1 MALTTTSRSK
11 LKQFI
16 ERVARKINAKYSSR
30 YQGIDDYIQIGN
42 IALWQ
47 VEQQLGNKDCE
58 MFIPYACAVIIRNI
72 RHAAIE
78 STGAVSGSYRAKVQ
92 AIRAQAALANGHSEE
107 EIRNKLQVITK
118 WKNDEEWIAL
128 RGMIMHVF
136 GDKALAYVA
145 DKSCSDYSIFD
156 DMLNIS
162 SLTSDEKQAMQKATG
177 KTNRWD
183 KSCPALSR
191 AKDRVR
197 KKLIKGGY

>member
-16 ERVARKINAKYSSR
+16 KRVARKINAKYPSR
-30 YQGIDDYIQIGN
+30 YQGTEDYIQIGN

-47 VEQQLGNKDCE
+47 VEQQLGDKDCE
-58 MFIPYACAVIIRNI
+58 MFVPYVCAVIIRKI

-78 STGAVSGSYRAKVQ
+78 SIGAVSGSYRAKVQ
-92 AIRAQAALANGHSEE
+92 AIRAQAEFASGHSEE
-107 EIRNKLQVITK
+107 EIRNKLQTITK
-118 WKNDEEWIAL
+118 WENDEEWIAL

-136 GDKALAYVA
+136 GDKALSYVA
-145 DKSCSDYSIFD
+145 DKSCSNYSIFD
-156 DMLNIS
+156 DMLDMS
-162 SLTSDEKQAMQKATG
+162 SLTSDEKQAIQKAVG
-177 KTNRWD
+177 KTDQWD